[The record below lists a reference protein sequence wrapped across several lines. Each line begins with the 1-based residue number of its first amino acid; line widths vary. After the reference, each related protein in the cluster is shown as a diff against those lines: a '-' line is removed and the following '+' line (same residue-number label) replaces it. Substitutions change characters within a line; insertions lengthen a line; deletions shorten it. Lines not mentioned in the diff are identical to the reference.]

1 MNITLE
7 KFNSIFLSRKHHY
20 DVLNKFDLTKYKNKK
35 QLQLQL
41 SQELLSHPNTIEFL
55 ENYSKHDLFK
65 ILKIK
70 VSENQISDAIAFCL
84 NPKKS
89 AWGKEILLKLIREYS
104 GNTKLINIIEK
115 TPSNKFYVKREWSGE
130 LSRID
135 IRVVTKNG
143 INSPNTIVD
152 FEMKVGSG
160 EETFSEGEYQTQ
172 REWKDLLKLAESQNI
187 PKNQVIAFYVS
198 PLRSKPHSKKFVS
211 IQYSEFNNLIK
222 KVLLNSKDENYY
234 DYKYALIHFLSSKH
248 IFQE

>member
-1 MNITLE
+1 MNITIE
-7 KFNSIFLSRKHHY
+7 KFNSIFISQKHHY
-20 DVLNKFDLTKYKNKK
+20 DLLKKFDLYKYKNKK
-35 QLQLQL
+35 HIQLIL
-41 SQELLSHPNTIEFL
+41 SQELLSNPDTIEFL
-55 ENYSKHDLFK
+55 RNHSQYDLFK

-70 VSENQISDAIAFCL
+70 VTENQISDAIAFCL

-89 AWGKEILLKLIREYS
+89 AWGKKILLNLVRKYS
-104 GNTKLINIIEK
+104 ENTKIINIIEK
-115 TPSNKFYVKREWSGE
+115 TPTNKFYVKREWSGE

-143 INSPNTIVD
+143 KNLPNTIID
-152 FEMKVGSG
+152 FEMKIGSG

-172 REWKDLLKLAESQNI
+172 REWTDLLKLAESQNI

-198 PLRSKPHSKKFVS
+198 PLKSKPHSKKFISV
-211 IQYSEFNNLIK
+211 QYSEFNRLIT
-222 KVLLNSKDENYY
+222 KVLLTSKDENYY